1 MNCKLYVVIDNFV
14 SLMQCA
20 LDATDIDAAIL
31 PSLLLRSRQHSST
44 LSRGDRLGDWSWFQ
58 DVPPR
63 DSSRQTNTQKIK
75 D

>member
-14 SLMQCA
+14 SFMQCA
-20 LDATDIDAAIL
+20 LDATDPDAAIL
-31 PSLLLRSRQHSST
+31 SSILLRSRQHSST
-44 LSRGDRLGDWSWFQ
+44 LSRGDRLGYWSWFQ